1 MHKHMFMRMSVK
13 GMGWHPR
20 AANVSV
26 YESWRSVSDSPSFN
40 IEARRHH
47 PMAKD
52 GTLYWLVV
60 EPYPSEKYE
69 FVSWDY
75 YSQLSGKIKNVPNYQ
90 PVYIGIL
97 ETLKPINWWVR
108 TSCVFDPRFLHHS
121 VAVSM
126 GPLSSP
132 SMIWCDIATKKQLLF
147 MLFHALPGTGNINNY
162 F

>member
-1 MHKHMFMRMSVK
+1 
-13 GMGWHPR
+13 
-20 AANVSV
+20 
-26 YESWRSVSDSPSFN
+26 VSDSPSFN

-75 YSQLSGKIKNVPNYQ
+75 YSQLNGKIKNVPNYQ

-97 ETLKPINWWVR
+97 ETLKPIN
-108 TSCVFDPRFLHHS
+108 
-121 VAVSM
+121 
-126 GPLSSP
+126 
-132 SMIWCDIATKKQLLF
+132 
-147 MLFHALPGTGNINNY
+147 
-162 F
+162 